1 MRYVEDFIGAV
12 KARKVEVSESLAQG
26 NASDYAAY
34 QRLCGVIQ
42 GLQTSLDILDNL
54 LKDEENE

>member
-12 KARKVEVSESLAQG
+12 KARKAEVAESLSQG
-26 NASDYAAY
+26 NAADYAAY

-42 GLQTSLDILDNL
+42 GMQASLDILENL
-54 LKDEENE
+54 LREDDNE

>member
-12 KARKVEVSESLAQG
+12 KARKVEVSESLAKG
-26 NASDYAAY
+26 NAADYAGY

-42 GLQTSLDILDNL
+42 GLQASLDILENL
-54 LKDEENE
+54 LREEEDE